1 MLRAGGAAFV
11 SIFSGLSPSYAGGG
25 VSAGR
30 LYGLPGLVVE
40 PSGDIG
46 GWNGEFELYE
56 SGDPGALK

>member
-1 MLRAGGAAFV
+1 M
-11 SIFSGLSPSYAGGG
+11 
-25 VSAGR
+25 SAGR